1 MGARTVLVDFDE
13 GSIHHHGVQVQ
24 AQVFGQ
30 AGETVIA
37 EHAILAPAVET
48 LANGVPLAKLR
59 RQAAPAGTG
68 ALDPKY
74 GFQDSAVIVFGE
86 RPP

>member
-1 MGARTVLVDFDE
+1 MPNIA
-13 GSIHHHGVQVQ
+13 HCVQVHF
-24 AQVFGQ
+24 QVCGQ
-30 AGETVIA
+30 AGEPVIA

-48 LANGVPLAKLR
+48 LANGVPLAELR
-59 RQAAPAGTG
+59 RQVAPAGTG

-74 GFQDSAVIVFGE
+74 GFQDSAVIVFGD